1 MPQIQIQTKPQP
13 AKKLIDAGMP
23 KNISA
28 SDQAAL
34 QAGWDDLARHRNE
47 AIEKETKIPS
57 EASVILKYELHKF
70 GKWWV
75 GYARQG
81 KKLIPLLHAP
91 SLPDSAVNTL
101 MDKMSDDMVN
111 S

>member
-1 MPQIQIQTKPQP
+1 MPQIQTKPQP

-28 SDQAAL
+28 ADQASL
-34 QAGWDDLARHRNE
+34 EAGWNDKARIRNE
-47 AIEKETKIPS
+47 AIEKETKIPT

-75 GYARQG
+75 GYVREG

-91 SLPDSAVNTL
+91 SLPESAVNVV
-101 MDKMSDDMVN
+101 MDRMSDDMVK